1 MRRSKRSSF
10 GATEALGV
18 CLRSWDSST
27 NGKVAGREMACHV
40 ENRNRR
46 LVDGHSSLQ
55 MKMRC
60 ETRTVPVAGM
70 WREKNLDE
78 AGADQNPGVLRFFP
92 TTTSTAEMISCA
104 ASERSMVGGFVARG
118 AMLE

>member
-1 MRRSKRSSF
+1 
-10 GATEALGV
+10 
-18 CLRSWDSST
+18 
-27 NGKVAGREMACHV
+27 MACHV

-46 LVDGHSSLQ
+46 LMDGHSSLQ
-55 MKMRC
+55 MKTRC
-60 ETRTVPVAGM
+60 ETRTVPAAGR

-78 AGADQNPGVLRFFP
+78 AGADQNPRVSSFFP

-118 AMLE
+118 AMLELPVRNSRPQLYTKLHDYLGCVARDTNR